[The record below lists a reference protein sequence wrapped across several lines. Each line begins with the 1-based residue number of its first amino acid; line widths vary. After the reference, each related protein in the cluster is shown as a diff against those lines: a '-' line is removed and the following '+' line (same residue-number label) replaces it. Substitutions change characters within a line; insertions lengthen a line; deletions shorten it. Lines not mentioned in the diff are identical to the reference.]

1 MAARL
6 KIDRVL
12 EMKPDLLILQE
23 CSRTDIAAVN
33 AKFSYWVGHNPNKGL
48 GVLGFGD
55 HTFGIDE
62 SFREDLTWFIPI
74 RVTDLSIHVLALWAS
89 RTTKKDG
96 YVREAHKA
104 MIHYETFLRSTPSVV
119 LGDFN
124 SNTIWDHLHPGQSH
138 SDLVRRF
145 ESFGLESLYHSSHNE
160 LQGKETI
167 STFFMYR
174 KPDHGYHIDYVFV
187 SQSLL
192 PKAKLEIPKSDEW
205 LKLSDHIP
213 ITITI

>member
-23 CSRTDIAAVN
+23 CSRADIAAVN

-48 GVLGFGD
+48 GVLGFGN
-55 HTFGIDE
+55 HTFEIDE
-62 SFREDLTWFIPI
+62 SFQSDLTWFIPL

-104 MIHYETFLRSTPSVV
+104 LNHYEHFLRSAPSVV

-138 SDLVRRF
+138 SDLVTRF
-145 ESFGLESLYHSSHNE
+145 EFFGLASLYHSSRGE
-160 LQGKETI
+160 LQGNETT

-174 KPDHGYHIDYVFV
+174 KPDRGYHIDYVFV
-187 SQSLL
+187 SRSILNQT
-192 PKAKLEIPKSDEW
+192 KLDIPLAADW
-205 LKLSDHIP
+205 LKDSDHVP
-213 ITITI
+213 IIVTI